1 MLINDVLEKV
11 DGRSLI
17 LQKTKY
23 WGEGGGY
30 LVTMDIEKVFDSSD
44 YDFLVNVY

>member
-17 LQKTKY
+17 LQKKKIL
-23 WGEGGGY
+23 GGGGGY

-44 YDFLVNVY
+44 YFLVNLY